1 MKTTFK
7 LNMALAATLI
17 LGLAAGLNAQV
28 VTDLQNY
35 RSQGKDGINV
45 FETPK
50 TTEPAFEGLKIRFG
64 GSNTLQFQAID
75 QENATGA
82 APMFK
87 LGPNF
92 NLATSNLD
100 MDVQLARGVRMHL
113 RTYLSSRHH
122 PEPYVKGG
130 YMQIDRLDFIQEGF
144 LDGLMDHVT
153 IKVGHMQI
161 NYGDNHFR
169 RSDNGQAMFNPFVGN
184 YIMDSFTTEVG
195 GEVYYQNSG
204 FLAMAGVTN
213 GKLNQ
218 STVLATAPGAVNT
231 KISLVGKVGYDS
243 QVSEDLRVRVTGSV
257 YHTGQTASAYLY
269 AGDRAGSRYYNVI
282 TNSATEFRAP
292 RFNPGFNN
300 ELTAIMINPFVKFQG
315 LEFYGVLETVSGKA
329 NAENDRRTFN
339 QLGAEVLYRLG
350 ANENFYVGGRY
361 NMVDG
366 KINLGKELGTNN
378 DLRQDVSITRMN
390 IGGGWFLTDNIL
402 AKAEYVTQSY
412 NDFPT
417 ATIFDG
423 AKMNGF
429 VLEAVISF

>member
-1 MKTTFK
+1 MKTYFK

-28 VTDLQNY
+28 VEDIQNY

-45 FETPK
+45 FETKK
-50 TTEPAFEGLKIRFG
+50 TVEPAFEGLKIRFG

-75 QENATGA
+75 QENAAGA
-82 APMFK
+82 AAMFK

-122 PEPYVKGG
+122 TNTYVKGG
-130 YMQIDRLDFIQEGF
+130 YMQVDRLDFIQEGF

-204 FLAMAGVTN
+204 FLGMVGVTN

-218 STVLATAPGAVNT
+218 STRLAAPGAINT
-231 KISLVGKVGYDS
+231 RASLVGKVGYDS
-243 QVSEDLRVRVTGSV
+243 QLSEDLRVRVTGSV
-257 YHTGQTASAYLY
+257 YHTGQASPNYLY
-269 AGDRAGSRYYNVI
+269 TADRAGARYYNVI
-282 TNSATEFRAP
+282 TSNPSEFRAP
-292 RFNPGFNN
+292 RFDPGFTN
-300 ELTAIMINPFVKFQG
+300 EITAIMINPFVKFQG
-315 LEFYGVLETVSGKA
+315 IEFYGVIETASGKA
-329 NAENDRRTFN
+329 TAEPERRTFN
-339 QLGAEVLYRLG
+339 QYGAELLYRLG
-350 ANENFYVGGRY
+350 ANERYYVGGRY
-361 NMVDG
+361 NTVAG
-366 KINLGKELGTNN
+366 KLSSG
-378 DLRQDVSITRMN
+378 QDVTISRMN
-390 IGGGWFLTDNIL
+390 VGGGWFLTNNIL

-412 NDFPT
+412 SDFPT
-417 ATIFDG
+417 ASIFDG
-423 AKMNGF
+423 AKMSGF
-429 VLEAVISF
+429 VLEAIISF